1 MENIYMTKINDKQ
14 INIAF
19 TFTKQ
24 ALAQDKETGFWVSS
38 DGKEVYLDS
47 NKDKGLKLYKT
58 GKGYYQVSHNQD
70 LFYVHRIVAGA
81 FIPNLLDKP
90 FINHIDGN
98 KLNNDISNLEWVT
111 ASENTQHAYE
121 SGLMNKKQYEC
132 TNCHEKI
139 GKSKTGL
146 CARCKK
152 LEKQKQSAQLKIESR
167 RKQFK
172 NVDLNDIKLDD
183 TKALML
189 NMYLNTSKSLQEI
202 GNDFG
207 FSRQYVHHVVNDAIN
222 KGLKEG

>member
-1 MENIYMTKINDKQ
+1 MTKINDKQ

-24 ALAQDKETGFWVSS
+24 ALAQDKSTGFWVSS

-47 NKDKGLKLYKT
+47 NKEKELKLYKT
-58 GKGYYQVSHNQD
+58 GKGYYQVSHQQE
-70 LFYVHRIVAGA
+70 LFYVHHLVAGA
-81 FIPNLLDKP
+81 FIPNPMNKP
-90 FINHIDGN
+90 FINHKDGN

-132 TNCHEKI
+132 INCHEKI

-152 LEKQKQSAQLKIESR
+152 LEKQKQSAQRKIDSR
-167 RKQFK
+167 RKQFE
-172 NVDLNDIKLDD
+172 NVNLNDINLSD

-189 NMYLNTSKSLQEI
+189 NMYLNTAKSLQEI

-207 FSRQYVHHVVNDAIN
+207 FSRQYVHHVVNDAIS

>member
-1 MENIYMTKINDKQ
+1 MNKINDKQ

-24 ALAQDKETGFWVSS
+24 ALAQDKTTGFWVSS

-47 NKDKGLKLYKT
+47 NKKEKLKLYKT

-81 FIPNLLDKP
+81 FIPNILDKP

-98 KLNNDISNLEWVT
+98 KLNNDMSNLEWVT
-111 ASENTQHAYE
+111 ASENTLHAYE

-132 TNCHEKI
+132 SNCHEKI

-146 CARCKK
+146 CRRCNK
-152 LEKQKQSAQLKIESR
+152 LENQRQSAQLKVESR
-167 RKQFK
+167 RQQFE
-172 NVDLNDIKLDD
+172 NVDLNDINLSD

-189 NMYLNTSKSLQEI
+189 NMYLNTAKSLQEI

-222 KGLKEG
+222 Q

>member
-1 MENIYMTKINDKQ
+1 MTKINNKQ

-19 TFTKQ
+19 TFTKK

-47 NKDKGLKLYKT
+47 NKKENLKLYKT
-58 GKGYYQVSHNQD
+58 GKGYYQVSHQQE
-70 LFYVHRIVAGA
+70 LFYVHRLVAGA
-81 FIPNLLDKP
+81 FLPNPMNKP
-90 FINHIDGN
+90 FVNHIDGN

-111 ASENTQHAYE
+111 ASENTLHAYE
-121 SGLMNKKQYEC
+121 SGLMNKKQHEC
-132 TNCHEKI
+132 SNCHAKI

-146 CARCKK
+146 CSRCQK
-152 LEKQKQSAQLKIESR
+152 LEKKKQSAQLKIDSR
-167 RKQFK
+167 RKQFE
-172 NVDLNDIKLDD
+172 NVNLNDIKLTD

-189 NMYLNTSKSLQEI
+189 NMYLNTAKSLQEI

-222 KGLKEG
+222 KSLKEG

>member
-1 MENIYMTKINDKQ
+1 MNKINNKQ

-24 ALAQDKETGFWVSS
+24 ALAQDKTTGFWVSS

-47 NKDKGLKLYKT
+47 NKNKALKLYKT
-58 GKGYYQVSHNQD
+58 GKGYYQVSHQQE
-70 LFYVHRIVAGA
+70 LFYVHHLVSGA
-81 FIPNLLDKP
+81 FIPNPLDKP

-98 KLNNDISNLEWVT
+98 KLNNDMSNLEWVT
-111 ASENTQHAYE
+111 ASENTLHAYE
-121 SGLMNKKQYEC
+121 NGLMNKKQYEC
-132 TNCHEKI
+132 ANCHEKI

-146 CARCKK
+146 CARCNK
-152 LEKQKQSAQLKIESR
+152 LEKQKKSAQRKIESR
-167 RKQFK
+167 RKQFE

-189 NMYLNTSKSLQEI
+189 NMYLNTAKSLQEI

-207 FSRQYVHHVVNDAIN
+207 FTRQYVHHVVNDAIN
-222 KGLKEG
+222 KSLKEGQ

>member
-1 MENIYMTKINDKQ
+1 MSKINNKQ

-19 TFTKQ
+19 TFTKK
-24 ALAQDKETGFWVSS
+24 ALAQDESTGFWVSS

-47 NKDKGLKLYKT
+47 NKEKKLKLYKT
-58 GKGYYQVSHNQD
+58 GKGYYQVSHQQE

-98 KLNNDISNLEWVT
+98 KLNNDMSNLEWVT

-121 SGLMNKKQYEC
+121 TGLMNKKQYEC
-132 TNCHEKI
+132 ANCHEKI

-146 CARCKK
+146 CSRCNK

-167 RKQFK
+167 RQQFE
-172 NVDLNDIKLDD
+172 NVDLNDINLSD

-189 NMYLNTSKSLQEI
+189 NMYLNTAKSLQEI
-202 GNDFG
+202 GNDFW

-222 KGLKEG
+222 KSLKEG

>member
-1 MENIYMTKINDKQ
+1 MTKINNKQ

-19 TFTKQ
+19 TFTKK
-24 ALAQDKETGFWVSS
+24 ALAQDKTTGLWVSS

-47 NKDKGLKLYKT
+47 NKEEKLKLYIT
-58 GKGYYQVSHNQD
+58 GKGYYQVKHNQD
-70 LFYVHRIVAGA
+70 LFYVHRLVAGA
-81 FIPNLLDKP
+81 FIPNPLNKP
-90 FINHIDGN
+90 FVNHVDGN
-98 KLNNDISNLEWVT
+98 KLNNDMSNLEWVT
-111 ASENTQHAYE
+111 AQENTQHAYE
-121 SGLMNKKQYEC
+121 TGLMNTKQYEC
-132 TNCHEKI
+132 SNCHEKI

-167 RKQFK
+167 RKQFE

-189 NMYLNTSKSLQEI
+189 NMYLNTAKSLQEI

-207 FSRQYVHHVVNDAIN
+207 FTRQYVHHVVNDAIN
-222 KGLKEG
+222 KSLKEG

>member
-1 MENIYMTKINDKQ
+1 MTKINGKQ

-19 TFTKQ
+19 TFTTTKT
-24 ALAQDKETGFWVSS
+24 LAQDKTTGFWVSN

-47 NKDKGLKLYKT
+47 SKDKALKLYKT
-58 GKGYYQVSHNQD
+58 GMGYYQVSHQQE

-90 FINHIDGN
+90 FVNHIDGN

-111 ASENTQHAYE
+111 ASENTLHAYE
-121 SGLMNKKQYEC
+121 NGLMNKKQYEC
-132 TNCHEKI
+132 SNCHQKI

-146 CARCKK
+146 CSRCKK
-152 LEKQKQSAQLKIESR
+152 FEKQKQSAQNKIDSR
-167 RKQFK
+167 RKQFE
-172 NVDLNDIKLDD
+172 NVDLNDINFSD

-189 NMYLNTSKSLQEI
+189 NMYLNTAKSLQEI

-207 FSRQYVHHVVNDAIN
+207 YSRQYVHHVVNDAIS

>member
-1 MENIYMTKINDKQ
+1 MNKINGKQ

-19 TFTKQ
+19 TFTTTKT
-24 ALAQDKETGFWVSS
+24 LAQDKTTGFWVSN
-38 DGKEVYLDS
+38 DGKEVYLDNS
-47 NKDKGLKLYKT
+47 KEKALKLYKT
-58 GKGYYQVSHNQD
+58 GMGYYQVSHQQE

-81 FIPNLLDKP
+81 FIPNPMSKP
-90 FINHIDGN
+90 FVNHIDGN

-121 SGLMNKKQYEC
+121 TGLMNKKQYEC
-132 TNCHEKI
+132 SNCHEKI

-146 CARCKK
+146 CRRCNK
-152 LEKQKQSAQLKIESR
+152 LEKQRQSAQLKIESR
-167 RKQFK
+167 RQQFQ
-172 NVDLNDIKLDD
+172 NVDLNNIKLDD

-207 FSRQYVHHVVNDAIN
+207 FSRQYVHHVVNDAIS

>member
-1 MENIYMTKINDKQ
+1 MTKINDKQ
-14 INIAF
+14 INITF
-19 TFTKQ
+19 TFTTTKT
-24 ALAQDKETGFWVSS
+24 LAQDKTTGFWVTN

-58 GKGYYQVSHNQD
+58 GKGYYQIKHNQD

-81 FIPNLLDKP
+81 FIPNPMSKP

-111 ASENTQHAYE
+111 ASENTLHAYE
-121 SGLMNKKQYEC
+121 TGLMNKKQYEC

-146 CARCKK
+146 CARCNK
-152 LEKQKQSAQLKIESR
+152 LEKQKQSAQRKIDSR
-167 RKQFK
+167 RKQFES
-172 NVDLNDIKLDD
+172 VDLNDIKLTD
-183 TKALML
+183 TKGLML
-189 NMYLNTSKSLQEI
+189 NMYLNTAKSLQEI

-207 FSRQYVHHVVNDAIN
+207 FTRQYVHHVVNDAIS

>member
-1 MENIYMTKINDKQ
+1 MTKINNKQ

-19 TFTKQ
+19 TFTKK

-47 NKDKGLKLYKT
+47 NKEEKLKLYKT
-58 GKGYYQVSHNQD
+58 GKGYYQISHHQE

-81 FIPNLLDKP
+81 FIPNILDKP

-121 SGLMNKKQYEC
+121 TGLMNKKQYEC
-132 TNCHEKI
+132 SNCHEKI

-146 CARCKK
+146 CSKCKK
-152 LEKQKQSAQLKIESR
+152 LDKQRQSAQLKIESR
-167 RKQFK
+167 RQQFE
-172 NVDLNDIKLDD
+172 NVDLNDINFSD

-189 NMYLNTSKSLQEI
+189 NMYLNTAKSLQEI
-202 GNDFG
+202 GNAFG
-207 FSRQYVHHVVNDAIN
+207 FSRQYVHHVVNDAIS

>member
-1 MENIYMTKINDKQ
+1 MNKINGKQ

-24 ALAQDKETGFWVSS
+24 ALAQDKSTGFWVSS

-47 NKDKGLKLYKT
+47 NKKEKLKLYRT
-58 GKGYYQVSHNQD
+58 GKGYYQISHHQE

-111 ASENTQHAYE
+111 ASENTLHAYE
-121 SGLMNKKQYEC
+121 TGLMNKKQYEC

-139 GKSKTGL
+139 GKSKTG
-146 CARCKK
+146 
-152 LEKQKQSAQLKIESR
+152 
-167 RKQFK
+167 
-172 NVDLNDIKLDD
+172 
-183 TKALML
+183 
-189 NMYLNTSKSLQEI
+189 
-202 GNDFG
+202 
-207 FSRQYVHHVVNDAIN
+207 
-222 KGLKEG
+222 

>member
-1 MENIYMTKINDKQ
+1 MNKINDKQ

-19 TFTKQ
+19 TFTKK
-24 ALAQDKETGFWVSS
+24 ALAQDKSTGFWVSN

-47 NKDKGLKLYKT
+47 NKKEKLKLYKT
-58 GKGYYQVSHNQD
+58 GKGYYQISHQQE
-70 LFYVHRIVAGA
+70 LFYVHRLVAGA
-81 FIPNLLDKP
+81 FLPNLMSKP

-111 ASENTQHAYE
+111 ASENTLHAYE
-121 SGLMNKKQYEC
+121 TGLMNKKQYEC
-132 TNCHEKI
+132 ANCHEKI

-146 CARCKK
+146 CAKCKK
-152 LEKQKQSAQLKIESR
+152 LDKQKRSAQLKIESR
-167 RKQFK
+167 RQQFES
-172 NVDLNDIKLDD
+172 VDLNDIKLDD

-207 FSRQYVHHVVNDAIN
+207 FTRQYVHHVVNDAIN

>member
-1 MENIYMTKINDKQ
+1 MTKINNKQ

-19 TFTKQ
+19 TFTKK
-24 ALAQDKETGFWVSS
+24 ALAQDKTTGFWVSS
-38 DGKEVYLDS
+38 DGQEVYLDS
-47 NKDKGLKLYKT
+47 NKEKELKLYKT
-58 GKGYYQVSHNQD
+58 GKGYYQASHHQE

-111 ASENTQHAYE
+111 ASENTLHAYE
-121 SGLMNKKQYEC
+121 TGLMNKKQYEC
-132 TNCHEKI
+132 SNCHEKI

-146 CARCKK
+146 CRRCNK
-152 LEKQKQSAQLKIESR
+152 LEKQRQSAQLKIESR
-167 RKQFK
+167 HKQFE
-172 NVDLNDIKLDD
+172 NVDLNNIKLDD

-207 FSRQYVHHVVNDAIN
+207 FSRQYVHHVVNDAIS
-222 KGLKEG
+222 KSLKEG

>member
-1 MENIYMTKINDKQ
+1 MTKINDKQ

-19 TFTKQ
+19 TFTKK
-24 ALAQDKETGFWVSS
+24 ALAQDKATGFWVSS

-47 NKDKGLKLYKT
+47 NKEKALKRYET
-58 GKGYYQVSHNQD
+58 GKGYYQISHQQE
-70 LFYVHRIVAGA
+70 LFYVHRLVAVA
-81 FIPNLLDKP
+81 FIPNILDKP

-98 KLNNDISNLEWVT
+98 KLNNDMSNLEWVT

-132 TNCHEKI
+132 ANCHEKI

-146 CARCKK
+146 CHRCQK

-167 RKQFK
+167 RKQFE
-172 NVDLNDIKLDD
+172 NVDLNDINLTD

-189 NMYLNTSKSLQEI
+189 NMYLNTAKSLQEI

-207 FSRQYVHHVVNDAIN
+207 FSRQYVHHVINDAID

>member
-1 MENIYMTKINDKQ
+1 MNKINGKQ

-19 TFTKQ
+19 TFTTTKT
-24 ALAQDKETGFWVSS
+24 LAQDKATGFWVSN

-47 NKDKGLKLYKT
+47 NKDNALKLYKT
-58 GKGYYQVSHNQD
+58 GMGYYQVSHQQE

-81 FIPNLLDKP
+81 FIPNPMSKP
-90 FINHIDGN
+90 FVNHIDGN

-121 SGLMNKKQYEC
+121 TGLMNKKQYEC
-132 TNCHEKI
+132 SNCHQKI

-146 CARCKK
+146 CSRCKK
-152 LEKQKQSAQLKIESR
+152 FEKQKQSAQLKIDSR
-167 RKQFK
+167 RKQFE
-172 NVDLNDIKLDD
+172 NVDLNDIKLTD
-183 TKALML
+183 TKGLML
-189 NMYLNTSKSLQEI
+189 NMYLNTAKSLQEI

-207 FSRQYVHHVVNDAIN
+207 VSRQYVHHVVNDAIS

>member
-1 MENIYMTKINDKQ
+1 MTKINNKQ

-24 ALAQDKETGFWVSS
+24 ALAQDKSTGFWVSS

-47 NKDKGLKLYKT
+47 NKENKLKLYKT

-90 FINHIDGN
+90 FVNHIDGN
-98 KLNNDISNLEWVT
+98 KLNNDLSNLEWVT

-132 TNCHEKI
+132 ANCHEKI

-146 CARCKK
+146 CSRCNK

-167 RKQFK
+167 RQQFQ
-172 NVDLNDIKLDD
+172 NVDLNDIKLND

-189 NMYLNTSKSLQEI
+189 NMYLNTAKSLQEI

-207 FSRQYVHHVVNDAIN
+207 FTRQYVHHVVNDAIS

>member
-1 MENIYMTKINDKQ
+1 MTKINDKQ

-19 TFTKQ
+19 TFTTTKT
-24 ALAQDKETGFWVSS
+24 LAQDKETGFWVSS

-47 NKDKGLKLYKT
+47 NKKEKLKLYKT
-58 GKGYYQVSHNQD
+58 GKGYYQVSHHQD

-81 FIPNLLDKP
+81 FIPNILDKP
-90 FINHIDGN
+90 FINHKDGN
-98 KLNNDISNLEWVT
+98 KLNNDMSNLEWVT
-111 ASENTQHAYE
+111 ASENTMHAYE

-146 CARCKK
+146 CSRCKK
-152 LEKQKQSAQLKIESR
+152 FEKQKRSAQLKIDSR
-167 RKQFK
+167 RKQFE
-172 NVDLNDIKLDD
+172 NMDLNDIKLTD

-189 NMYLNTSKSLQEI
+189 NMYLNTAKSLQEI

-207 FSRQYVHHVVNDAIN
+207 FSRQYVHHVVNDAIS

>member
-1 MENIYMTKINDKQ
+1 MTKINNKQ

-19 TFTKQ
+19 TFTKK
-24 ALAQDKETGFWVSS
+24 ALAQDKTTGFWVSS

-47 NKDKGLKLYKT
+47 NKKEKLKLYRT
-58 GKGYYQVSHNQD
+58 GKGYYQISHQQE
-70 LFYVHRIVAGA
+70 LFYVHRLVAGA
-81 FIPNLLDKP
+81 FIPNPMNKP
-90 FINHIDGN
+90 FINHVDGN

-132 TNCHEKI
+132 ANCHEKI

-146 CARCKK
+146 CRRCNK
-152 LEKQKQSAQLKIESR
+152 LEKQRQSAQLKIESR
-167 RKQFK
+167 RQQFQ

-207 FSRQYVHHVVNDAIN
+207 FTRQYVHHVVNDSIN